1 MNLQPFITTLL
12 VIGMA
17 ELGDKTQLLTLSF
30 ATRFPLWEVL
40 AGISCAS
47 ALLMGMAVFFGGI
60 IHYYIP
66 DLYIQIFSGIFFLF
80 IGILTIISKEKEE
93 EAKLKS
99 HNPFWIVFVSF
110 LIAELGDKTQLATI
124 AFSAEYGNPLQVW
137 LGATLAM
144 FGVNGL
150 GILIGRWA
158 KDFISKLWMKW
169 LGAIIFILIG
179 IITLIKLWF

>member
-17 ELGDKTQLLTLSF
+17 ELGDKTQLLTLGF

-40 AGISCAS
+40 MGVTCAS
-47 ALLMGMAVFFGGI
+47 GLLMGVAVIFGGVI
-60 IHYYIP
+60 SYYIP
-66 DLYIQIFSGIFFLF
+66 DLYIQIFSGIFFLL
-80 IGILTIISKEKEE
+80 IGIWTIISKEKEE
-93 EAKLKS
+93 ETKFKS
-99 HNPFWIVFVSF
+99 HNPFWIVFMSF
-110 LIAELGDKTQLATI
+110 IIAELGDKTQLATF
-124 AFSAEYGNPLQVW
+124 AFSAKFGSPIQVW

-144 FGVNGL
+144 VLVNGM

-158 KDFISKLWMKW
+158 KDFVSKVWIKW

-179 IITLIKLWF
+179 IITLIKIGT

>member
-17 ELGDKTQLLTLSF
+17 ELGDKTQLLTLGF

-47 ALLMGMAVFFGGI
+47 ALLMGIAVFFGGI

-80 IGILTIISKEKEE
+80 IGIWTIISKEKEE
-93 EAKLKS
+93 EAQLKS
-99 HNPFWIVFVSF
+99 HNPFWIVFISF

-124 AFSAEYGNPLQVW
+124 AFSAEYGSPIQVW
-137 LGATLAM
+137 LGATLAIVA
-144 FGVNGL
+144 VNGL

-158 KDFISKLWMKW
+158 KDFVSKNWIKW
-169 LGAIIFILIG
+169 LGAIIFILVG
-179 IITLIKLWF
+179 IFTLLNLRF